1 MIDKKED
8 NIKEIENS
16 IENEFFNIEQNEN
29 INVKQVQST
38 KEEIESKD
46 IKTLI
51 ADRKWKIYEKIVDS
65 FNERTDKDNVIKDKY
80 SKWLFV
86 ILVIQLVALDLVFFL
101 KGMHVLDLSDST
113 LNIFITASI
122 AEIFA
127 LVTIIVNYLFTDK
140 LTNLLGKILS
150 DEDKNEKR
158 DKKD

>member
-1 MIDKKED
+1 ML
-8 NIKEIENS
+8 
-16 IENEFFNIEQNEN
+16 
-29 INVKQVQST
+29 T
-38 KEEIESKD
+38 K
-46 IKTLI
+46 
-51 ADRKWKIYEKIVDS
+51 KWKVYEKIVDS

-101 KGMHVLDLSDST
+101 KGMRKLDLSDNT

-127 LVTIIVNYLFTDK
+127 LVTIIVKYLFTDK

-150 DEDKNEKR
+150 DEDKNEKK

>member
-51 ADRKWKIYEKIVDS
+51 ADRKWKVYEKIVDS

-150 DEDKNEKR
+150 DEDKNEKK

>member
-16 IENEFFNIEQNEN
+16 IENEFFNIEQN
-29 INVKQVQST
+29 INVKQVHST

-51 ADRKWKIYEKIVDS
+51 ADRKWKVYEKIVDS

-150 DEDKNEKR
+150 DEDKNEKK

>member
-51 ADRKWKIYEKIVDS
+51 ADRKWKVYEKIVDS

-101 KGMHVLDLSDST
+101 KGMHVLDLSD
-113 LNIFITASI
+113 
-122 AEIFA
+122 
-127 LVTIIVNYLFTDK
+127 LFTDK

-150 DEDKNEKR
+150 DEDKNEKK

>member
-1 MIDKKED
+1 MADKKEND
-8 NIKEIENS
+8 IKEIENN
-16 IENEFFNIEQNEN
+16 IEKEFFNIEQNEN
-29 INVKQVQST
+29 IKVKQVHST
-38 KEEIESKD
+38 KDEVENKD

-51 ADRKWKIYEKIVDS
+51 ADRKWKVYEKIVDS

-101 KGMHVLDLSDST
+101 KGMKKLDLSDNT

-127 LVTIIVNYLFTDK
+127 LVTIIVRYLFTDK

-150 DEDKNEKR
+150 DEDKNEKK

>member
-150 DEDKNEKR
+150 DEDKNEKK